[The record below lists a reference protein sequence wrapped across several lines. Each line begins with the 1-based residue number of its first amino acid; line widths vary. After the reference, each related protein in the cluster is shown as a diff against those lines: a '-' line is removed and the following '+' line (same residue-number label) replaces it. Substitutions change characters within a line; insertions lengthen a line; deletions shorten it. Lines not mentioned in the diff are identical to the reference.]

1 MGCMTQTEHSL
12 FLLLVVG
19 GLGSVSGYLLRIVQ
33 KFEERRDEIFLKFL
47 PALNYNIYFFR
58 ESVDFFLDDTQLSS
72 FKDKIGKIGDDLAKQ
87 VFSGDILF
95 LNPNL
100 RETVSDFYIKF
111 KKFQSVLEQLNDTD
125 ENAKM
130 LKLAFEEQRSFMG
143 IDLKD
148 ILDDAKKIDDEVE
161 SKLNKYKSFSYYLLI
176 LIFILGA
183 AIAAIEYFKT

>member
-1 MGCMTQTEHSL
+1 M
-12 FLLLVVG
+12 
-19 GLGSVSGYLLRIVQ
+19 
-33 KFEERRDEIFLKFL
+33 
-47 PALNYNIYFFR
+47 
-58 ESVDFFLDDTQLSS
+58 
-72 FKDKIGKIGDDLAKQ
+72 AKQ

-130 LKLAFEEQRSFMG
+130 LKLAFEEQRSFMD

>member
-1 MGCMTQTEHSL
+1 MIQTELSL
-12 FLLLVVG
+12 FLLLVFG
-19 GLGSVSGYLLRIVQ
+19 GLGSVAGYLLRIVQ
-33 KFEERRDEIFLKFL
+33 KIEERKDETFLKFL

-58 ESVDFFLDDTQLSS
+58 ESVDFFLDDTRLSS

-100 RETVSDFYIKF
+100 RETVPDFYRKF

-130 LKLAFEEQRSFMG
+130 LKLAFEEQRSFMD

-148 ILDDAKKIDDEVE
+148 VLDDAKKINDEVE

-176 LIFILGA
+176 LIFGLVA

>member
-1 MGCMTQTEHSL
+1 MTQTEYSSV
-12 FLLLVVG
+12 LLLVVS
-19 GLGSVSGYLLRIVQ
+19 GLGSVAGYLLRIVQ

-47 PALNYNIYFFR
+47 PALNYNIYYFI

-72 FKDKIGKIGDDLAKQ
+72 FKAKIGKIGDDLAKQ
-87 VFSGDILF
+87 VFSGEILF

-100 RETVSDFYIKF
+100 RETISDFSIKF
-111 KKFQSVLEQLNDTD
+111 KKFQSVLEQLKDTD
-125 ENAKM
+125 DNAEL
-130 LKLAFEEQRSFMG
+130 LKFAFKKQNPFNS

-148 ILDDAKKIDDEVE
+148 ILDDAKKINDEVD

-176 LIFILGA
+176 WIFILGA